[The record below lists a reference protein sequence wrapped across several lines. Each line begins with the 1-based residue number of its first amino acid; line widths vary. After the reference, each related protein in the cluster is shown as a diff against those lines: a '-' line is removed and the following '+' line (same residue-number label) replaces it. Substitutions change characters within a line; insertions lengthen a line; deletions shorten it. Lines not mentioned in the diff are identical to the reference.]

1 MRISDWSADVCSAD
15 LPFEFRCERHRAIGE
30 TDIVKRLHPQ
40 PIAREEQAAA
50 RMIVDRESE
59 HAVEARQAVGAPL
72 APRGDDDFGI
82 AASAETM
89 AAILE
94 FGAQLAEIVDLTI
107 IGERDELV
115 IARHRLRAALDIDDR
130 ETEMRKAD
138 AGRRPFARPVGAA
151 DRKSTRLNSSH

>member
-1 MRISDWSADVCSAD
+1 MIRRPPRSTRTDT
-15 LPFEFRCERHRAIGE
+15 LFPYTTLFR
-30 TDIVKRLHPQ
+30 
-40 PIAREEQAAA
+40 
-50 RMIVDRESE
+50 S
-59 HAVEARQAVGAPL
+59 QAVGAPL

-151 DRKSTRLNSSH
+151 RSDERRVGKECVRQGRTRGWPVH